1 MLNNIDCVTLLHFKA
16 STLIQNMAKPTAPKS
31 QRSLRTTVVAG
42 LLSLLAACGG
52 SEDAKNDP
60 VTPPVVV
67 TQAAAKVWDLSR
79 AMGPGINF
87 GNMLESPN
95 EGEWG
100 LSAKPEYIQA
110 AWNAG
115 FRTVRLPVRWSN
127 HASAQFPYTIDQAFL
142 ARVTSLVDQLLARGF
157 HVVLNMHHYRQLDD
171 DLPDVGEFLVDPA
184 ILEDRFVAIW
194 SQIGHHLGSRS
205 DRLLFELY
213 NEPHGRLTP
222 AKWNSLADTTLKQV
236 RISNK
241 ERVVIIGPTNFNS
254 PYALSTLTM
263 PLDPYLMATVHF
275 YEPFNFTHQGATWVT
290 PVLPTGVTC
299 CSPEQASAIF
309 NGIHHAKYW
318 SDATG
323 YPVLLGEFGA
333 YSAADMASRVN
344 YTRLVRQTAA
354 QANMPWVYWE
364 FGSLFGVYDPVTNAF
379 RPELLNALV
388 GN

>member
-1 MLNNIDCVTLLHFKA
+1 MTA
-16 STLIQNMAKPTAPKS
+16 STFHLTNIEQPSPRRARRLRVALVT
-31 QRSLRTTVVAG
+31 SLF
-42 LLSLLAACGG
+42 SLLAACGG
-52 SEDAKNDP
+52 SEDAKDDP
-60 VTPPVVV
+60 VKPPVVI

-87 GNMLESPN
+87 GNMLESPS
-95 EGEWG
+95 GGDWG
-100 LSAKPEYIQA
+100 LSIKPEHIQA
-110 AWNAG
+110 TWLAG

-127 HASAQFPYTIDQAFL
+127 HASAQFPYTIDPAFL
-142 ARVTSLVDQLLARGF
+142 ARVTSLVDQLLASGF
-157 HVVLNMHHYRQLDD
+157 HVVLNMHHYRQLDGD
-171 DLPDVGEFLVDPA
+171 TPEVGEFLVDPA
-184 ILEDRFVAIW
+184 ILEERFVAIW
-194 SQIGHHLGSRS
+194 SQIGHHLGTRS

-241 ERVVIIGPTNFNS
+241 ERVVIIGPASSGS
-254 PYALSTLTM
+254 PYALGTLTM
-263 PLDPYLMATVHF
+263 PLDPYQMATVHF

-290 PVLPTGVTC
+290 PVQPTGVTC

-344 YTRLVRQTAA
+344 YTQLVRRTAV
-354 QANMPWVYWE
+354 QANMPWAYWE
-364 FGSLFGVYDPVTNAF
+364 FGGIFGVYDPVTNAF
-379 RPELLNALV
+379 RRELLNALI
-388 GN
+388 GK